1 MYRGLARTVTDFP
14 VSPRARVWY
23 AAFALDDDDNVST
36 AVTGSL
42 PRFDPPLYSPLDGAV
57 VRKHAALPLA
67 QGGRARRT
75 TTCRSGAAPRPRR
88 SSRRGRTRRATC
100 SRRKLAKGRYSWYV
114 FPGFGP
120 RSLARYGALLG
131 SGTFVVR

>member
-1 MYRGLARTVTDFP
+1 MYRGLARTATDFP

-36 AVTGSL
+36 AGDRL
-42 PRFDPPLYSPLDGAV
+42 AAALRPAALRAARRRRDPPARSSSAGARCGRV
-57 VRKHAALPLA
+57 VL
-67 QGGRARRT
+67 QRADLE
-75 TTCRSGAAPRPRR
+75 GAAAKKVVSTWTNTP
-88 SSRRGRTRRATC
+88 SYVL
-100 SRRKLAKGRYSWYV
+100 RRKLAKGRYSWYV